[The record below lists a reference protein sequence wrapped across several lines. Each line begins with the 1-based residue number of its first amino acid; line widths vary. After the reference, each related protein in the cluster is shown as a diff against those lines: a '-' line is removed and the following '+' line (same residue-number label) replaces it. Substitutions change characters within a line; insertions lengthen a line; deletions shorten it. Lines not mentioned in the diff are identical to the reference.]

1 MLAMAIYTVYKSFAD
16 TSKSFKDKLLTP
28 TFRNIVISLLSTY
41 GLYIIGSLLHGQ
53 PWHMITSFIQ
63 YLLMLP
69 SYVNILMTYAFC
81 NTHDVSW
88 GTKGDNTIAPTTN
101 TVKINPGEKI
111 SVELP
116 TQSSLDERYEKL
128 IVDIKRKEKVVKA
141 KRDETT
147 KQEDDKKNFRTNLVL
162 LWLMCNLILIYI
174 VVKFS
179 GTEKFNKFF
188 KLFDFIP
195 GKEKTA
201 NYGNNNPFL
210 TFIFWSVALLSLVR
224 FIGST
229 YYLVDNILN

>member
-1 MLAMAIYTVYKSFAD
+1 MFAMAFYTVYRSFVDNRNVSFA
-16 TSKSFKDKLLTP
+16 KRMMQP

-41 GLYIIGSLLHGQ
+41 GLYLIGSLLHGQ

-88 GTKGDNTIAPTTN
+88 GTKGDNTLTPTSGA
-101 TVKINPGEKI
+101 VKINPGEKI
-111 SVELP
+111 SIELP

-128 IVDIKRKEKVVKA
+128 IVDIKKKEKVVKQ

-162 LWLMCNLILIYI
+162 LWLSCNLGLIILMI
-174 VVKFS
+174 
-179 GTEKFNKFF
+179 KFF
-188 KLFDFIP
+188 KVDWVNRFFNTNWKNHSD
-195 GKEKTA
+195 
-201 NYGNNNPFL
+201 NPIFL
-210 TFIFWSVALLSLVR
+210 TFIFWSVAILSLVR

-229 YYLVDNILN
+229 YYLIDNMLN